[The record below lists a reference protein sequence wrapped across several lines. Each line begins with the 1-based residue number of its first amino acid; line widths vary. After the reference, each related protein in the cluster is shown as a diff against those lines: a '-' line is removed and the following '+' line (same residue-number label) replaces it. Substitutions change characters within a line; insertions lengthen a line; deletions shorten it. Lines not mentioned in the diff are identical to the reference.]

1 MTQFEQTSVNTDR
14 ILHEHNLLLEL
25 IEISPLPF
33 AAYDENDVLIAWNPA
48 YERLHGISFQDE
60 GDQQPG
66 RRFTYEEVIRRSA
79 SKSLSG
85 EALEAHIA
93 ERIRQQRAASTSS
106 SIREYECAGWH
117 KVHKYL
123 TKSGAVGGFAVD
135 INELKQHE
143 RELEEARKAA
153 EAADRTKSEFLANM
167 SHEIRTPMNGVMGM
181 AELLAKTE
189 LDPKQKMFTDVIVK
203 SGASLLT
210 IINDILDFSKIDA
223 GQMEL
228 DPAPF
233 NLAEAIEDVATLVS
247 SKVAEKDLELV
258 VRIDPD
264 LPKVLIGDVGRIRQI
279 VTNMMGN
286 AVKFTERGHVFV
298 NASGGVNGTGA
309 DQSVQLRLSVEDT
322 GIGIPREKLDR
333 VFEKFSQVDTSAT
346 RKHEGTGLGLAIAS
360 SLVRLM
366 GGQIKAESKVGQG
379 STFWFE
385 TILPVCQTVP
395 QADGSALDVS
405 GSRVL
410 VVDDN
415 NVNRSI
421 LSEQMKSCG
430 FDSAA
435 CVGGEEALAFLRAAA
450 DHAIRVDCVILDYQM
465 PEMSG
470 ASVVRTMRSDPKLAD
485 IPVIMLT
492 SVTETEDGSSFASLG
507 VQGHLTKPARSSM
520 LLEMLIGVMQRDQ
533 ANRAGIPP
541 SPDIATNAP
550 QALSRGKEAT
560 TAGQDVMEE
569 VSSQPEKRENVID
582 ILVCEDNE
590 VNQIVF
596 TQILQ
601 TTGFSFRIASNGNE
615 GISMYRNLQPSII
628 LMDVSMPQMNGLDAT
643 MAIREIEA
651 GSDTHVP
658 IIGVTAHAVKGDK
671 ERCLEAGMDDYIS
684 KPISPD
690 KLSDKIGNWMSRP
703 EHKAVC

>member
-1 MTQFEQTSVNTDR
+1 MTQIEQTSVNTDR

-48 YERLHGISFQDE
+48 YERLHGISFQKE
-60 GDQQPG
+60 RNQQPG
-66 RRFTYEEVIRRSA
+66 RRFTYEEVIRSSA
-79 SKSLSG
+79 SRSLSG
-85 EALEAHIA
+85 QALEAHVA
-93 ERIRQQRAASTSS
+93 ERIKLARAESTSS
-106 SIREYECAGWH
+106 SIREYEGAGWH

-123 TKSGAVGGFAVD
+123 TRSGAVGGFAVD

-143 RELEEARKAA
+143 CELEEARKAA
-153 EAADRTKSEFLANM
+153 EAADRAKSEFLANM

-258 VRIDPD
+258 VRVDPN
-264 LPKVLIGDVGRIRQI
+264 LPKVLMGDVGRIRQI

-298 NASGGVNGTGA
+298 NASGVVDGTGA
-309 DQSVQLRLSVEDT
+309 DQTVRLRLSVEDT
-322 GIGIPREKLDR
+322 GIGIPKEKLDR
-333 VFEKFSQVDTSAT
+333 VFEKFSQVDASAT

-366 GGQIKAESKVGQG
+366 GGQIKAESKVGRG

-385 TILPVCQTVP
+385 TVLPVCQTEP
-395 QADGSALDVS
+395 EADGSTLDVS
-405 GSRVL
+405 GSRIL

-415 NVNRSI
+415 EVNRSI

-435 CVGGEEALAFLRAAA
+435 CICGSEALTFLRAAA
-450 DHAIRVDCVILDYQM
+450 NRGVRVDCVILDHHM

-470 ASVVRTMRSDPKLAD
+470 ASVVRTMRSDPQLAD

-492 SVTETEDGSSFASLG
+492 SVTETEDGCSFASLG

-533 ANRAGIPP
+533 ASRSGNPQPPDVAAGSPRRRSP
-541 SPDIATNAP
+541 SE
-550 QALSRGKEAT
+550 KAT
-560 TAGQDVMEE
+560 TGGQDTADVPL
-569 VSSQPEKRENVID
+569 QPEIDENTID
-582 ILVCEDNE
+582 VLVCEDNE
-590 VNQIVF
+590 VNQVVF

-601 TTGFSFRIASNGNE
+601 STGLSFRIAGDGDE
-615 GISMYRNLQPSII
+615 GISMYRELQPSII
-628 LMDVSMPQMNGLDAT
+628 LMDVSMPHTNGLEAT
-643 MAIREIEA
+643 IAIRRMEA
-651 GSDTHVP
+651 ESGTHVP
-658 IIGVTAHAVKGDK
+658 IIGVTAHAVKGDMEK
-671 ERCLEAGMDDYIS
+671 CLEAGMDDHMS

-690 KLSDKIGNWMSRP
+690 RLFEKISMWMP
-703 EHKAVC
+703 QPKHKGVC